1 MLVADLCSPVYY
13 HFSFEH
19 SKLPYRDTKLNHV
32 TEKTGNAQSKSRFRH
47 LSNFS
52 FLLKEWNGDR
62 SVLKISF
69 PCILFS
75 TGNFQEYCI
84 NILKRILRN
93 NKLQIRRK
101 LKSAYVV
108 TFPKSFSFSVVNP
121 ICPILSCDN
130 GSLSHTSWKRRDK
143 CWRMM
148 WFFLVSWY
156 FSSRLICP
164 STNLVYLIDINL

>member
-1 MLVADLCSPVYY
+1 M
-13 HFSFEH
+13 
-19 SKLPYRDTKLNHV
+19 
-32 TEKTGNAQSKSRFRH
+32 
-47 LSNFS
+47 
-52 FLLKEWNGDR
+52 LLKRQETLSQNHD
-62 SVLKISF
+62 SATYQVF
-69 PCILFS
+69 PFYLRNEMRIDQFWKFPFHAFYSLP
-75 TGNFQEYCI
+75 EYCI

-156 FSSRLICP
+156 FFIQVDLPKHKLSISNWYKPIAE
-164 STNLVYLIDINL
+164 